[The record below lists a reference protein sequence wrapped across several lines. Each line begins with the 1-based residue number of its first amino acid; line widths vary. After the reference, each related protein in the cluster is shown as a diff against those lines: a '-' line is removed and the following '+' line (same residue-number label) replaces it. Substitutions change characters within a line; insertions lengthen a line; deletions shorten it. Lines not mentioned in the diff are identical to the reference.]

1 MNTESKTGHTDYA
14 ATLRELIG
22 EESFQAILS
31 TVERRADELVS
42 RNKKEMTEGERE
54 EFRAQCLRKA
64 AWEKLCEYSVEA
76 TRPKAFT
83 KSWWKD
89 VLPRAGVYSV
99 TSLATTIG
107 GFLLFSK
114 ISSRG
119 AHVVEETPAEN
130 TETHEQTTESPFR
143 ATARPSRRAANT
155 ENISAL

>member
-1 MNTESKTGHTDYA
+1 
-14 ATLRELIG
+14 
-22 EESFQAILS
+22 
-31 TVERRADELVS
+31 
-42 RNKKEMTEGERE
+42 MTEGERE
-54 EFRAQCLRKA
+54 DFRSQCLRKA

-89 VLPRAGVYSV
+89 VLPRAGVYSI

-107 GFLLFSK
+107 GILVFSK

-119 AHVVEETPAEN
+119 AHVAEEIPAET
-130 TETHEQTTESPFR
+130 TETHEQTDSPFR